1 MRTQRTD
8 FGDLGHVIEE
18 HAELIRG
25 AERGARRQLA
35 IAAGLLALLGLGLWW
50 IDFGPLRMLTGLERF
65 GQILVRMLPPSPG
78 DFARFLIY
86 GRALIETLGLALIG
100 TLAAAAI
107 ALPLGLLASRNIT
120 RSSLL
125 HFLLRRCFDII
136 RGIDRF
142 VWALIFVRVVGL
154 GPFAGALAIAVSNI
168 GAFGKLFSE
177 TFESADRKPV
187 EGVVSTGGAT
197 LHAVR
202 FAILPEVA
210 PVILSQILYYFESDT
225 RSATVIGIVGAG
237 GIGLFLYEEIR
248 VLEWTHVAFLILM
261 ILVTVALIDALSGVL
276 RRWFIG
282 KRSLAKGS
290 RAKPARG

>member
-1 MRTQRTD
+1 MSTARPG
-8 FGDLGHVIEE
+8 FGDLGRIAEE
-18 HAELIRG
+18 HADLIRG
-25 AERGARRQLA
+25 AERKAWRQLSTGFA
-35 IAAGLLALLGLGLWW
+35 LLALLALGLWW
-50 IDFGPLRMLTGLERF
+50 IDFGVLRMLTGLARF
-65 GQILVRMLPPSPG
+65 GQILIRMLPPSPG

-86 GRALIETLGLALIG
+86 GQALIETLGLALIG
-100 TLAAAAI
+100 TLAAAVI
-107 ALPLGLLASRNIT
+107 ALPLGLLAARNVT
-120 RSSLL
+120 GSAVL
-125 HFLLRRCFDII
+125 HFVLRRGFDII

-168 GAFGKLFSE
+168 GSFGKLFSE
-177 TFESADRKPV
+177 TFESADRRPV
-187 EGVVSTGGAT
+187 EGVLSTGGGS

-261 ILVTVALIDALSGVL
+261 ILVTVALIDALSGIL

-282 KRSLAKGS
+282 KRPQ
-290 RAKPARG
+290 AKPARA

>member
-1 MRTQRTD
+1 MPTSLTD
-8 FGDLGHVIEE
+8 FGDLDHLVET
-18 HAELIRG
+18 HADLIRG
-25 AERGARRQLA
+25 AERNARRQLV
-35 IAAGLLALLGLGLWW
+35 IAASLLALLGLGLWW
-50 IDFGPLRMLTGLERF
+50 IDFGPLRILTGLERF
-65 GQILVRMLPPSPG
+65 GQILVRMVPPSPG
-78 DFARFLIY
+78 DFGRFLIY
-86 GRALIETLGLALIG
+86 AHALIETLGLAFIG
-100 TLAAAAI
+100 TFAAAVI
-107 ALPLGLLASRNIT
+107 ALPLSLLASRNIMG
-120 RSSLL
+120 SALL
-125 HFLLRRCFDII
+125 HFLLRRVFDII

-168 GAFGKLFSE
+168 GSFGKLFSE
-177 TFESADRKPV
+177 TFESADHKPV

-210 PVILSQILYYFESDT
+210 PVLLSQVLYYFESDT

-261 ILVTVALIDALSGVL
+261 ILATVALIDVLSGVL
-276 RRWFIG
+276 RRWFIV
-282 KRSLAKGS
+282 KRSIAARS
-290 RAKPARG
+290 TAKPARA